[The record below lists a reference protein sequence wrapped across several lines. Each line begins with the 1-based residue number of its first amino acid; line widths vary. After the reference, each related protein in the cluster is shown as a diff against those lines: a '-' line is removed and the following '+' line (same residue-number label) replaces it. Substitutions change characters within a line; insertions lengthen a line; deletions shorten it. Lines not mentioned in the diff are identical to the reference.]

1 MYDLARSSKTQV
13 GLSRA
18 KVRDNLLVMQ
28 AFSPALFGHGPP
40 PGPHILMRLLRGDLA
55 RDQVDGEFD
64 RLLEQKKLQGCE
76 TELLS
81 MPWECKVTRLRVV
94 RFLCLS
100 PFACFTYTRLHREK
114 HACRARSATLLC
126 VRLIEN
132 IDTRTPWA
140 ARFHVWYN

>member
-1 MYDLARSSKTQV
+1 MYVLLRMCKTQV

-40 PGPHILMRLLRGDLA
+40 PGPHILLRLLRGDLA
-55 RDQVDGEFD
+55 RGQVDGEFD

-94 RFLCLS
+94 RF
-100 PFACFTYTRLHREK
+100 Y
-114 HACRARSATLLC
+114 
-126 VRLIEN
+126 V
-132 IDTRTPWA
+132 
-140 ARFHVWYN
+140 

>member
-1 MYDLARSSKTQV
+1 MYVCCSVWFQKQFQVLRALPFVWRVLCFVADGCMYDRVRNSKTQV

-40 PGPHILMRLLRGDLA
+40 PGPHILLRLLRGDMT

-81 MPWECKVTRLRVV
+81 MPWECKVTRIRVV
-94 RFLCLS
+94 HLLCLS
-100 PFACFTYTRLHREK
+100 PFA
-114 HACRARSATLLC
+114 
-126 VRLIEN
+126 
-132 IDTRTPWA
+132 
-140 ARFHVWYN
+140 

>member
-1 MYDLARSSKTQV
+1 M
-13 GLSRA
+13 SRA
-18 KVRDNLLVMQ
+18 KVRGNLLVMQ

-40 PGPHILMRLLRGDLA
+40 PGPHILIRFLRGDLA

-94 RFLCLS
+94 RFMFESVPLFYLYT
-100 PFACFTYTRLHREK
+100 FTSGE
-114 HACRARSATLLC
+114 ARVESL
-126 VRLIEN
+126 
-132 IDTRTPWA
+132 
-140 ARFHVWYN
+140 

>member
-1 MYDLARSSKTQV
+1 MYYLARNSKTQV

-40 PGPHILMRLLRGDLA
+40 PGPHILLRLLRGDMT

-94 RFLCLS
+94 RFLS
-100 PFACFTYTRLHREK
+100 E
-114 HACRARSATLLC
+114 S
-126 VRLIEN
+126 VRLFHLFTFTSGE
-132 IDTRTPWA
+132 
-140 ARFHVWYN
+140 ARVQSL

>member
-1 MYDLARSSKTQV
+1 M

-18 KVRDNLLVMQ
+18 KVRGNLLVMQ

-40 PGPHILMRLLRGDLA
+40 PGPHILLRLLRGDLA

-94 RFLCLS
+94 RFLCLN
-100 PFACFTYTRLHREK
+100 PFACFTYTRSQREK
-114 HACRARSATLLC
+114 HACRACSATLLF
-126 VRLIEN
+126 VHLIEE
-132 IDTRTPWA
+132 IVARTPWVV
-140 ARFHVWYN
+140 RFHVWYN

>member
-1 MYDLARSSKTQV
+1 M
-13 GLSRA
+13 SRA
-18 KVRDNLLVMQ
+18 KVRGNLLVMQ

-40 PGPHILMRLLRGDLA
+40 PGPHILLRLLRGDLA

-100 PFACFTYTRLHREK
+100 PFACFIYIR
-114 HACRARSATLLC
+114 
-126 VRLIEN
+126 
-132 IDTRTPWA
+132 
-140 ARFHVWYN
+140 

>member
-1 MYDLARSSKTQV
+1 MYVRVRICKTQV

-40 PGPHILMRLLRGDLA
+40 PGPHILLRLLRGDLA
-55 RDQVDGEFD
+55 RDEVDGEFD

-81 MPWECKVTRLRVV
+81 MPWECKVTRLRVDRV
-94 RFLCLS
+94 LCLR
-100 PFACFTYTRLHREK
+100 PFACFTYTRLHLEE
-114 HACRARSATLLC
+114 HACRSCSPTLLC
-126 VRLIEN
+126 VC
-132 IDTRTPWA
+132 A
-140 ARFHVWYN
+140 

>member
-1 MYDLARSSKTQV
+1 MYYLARISKTQV

-40 PGPHILMRLLRGDLA
+40 LGPHILLRLLRGDMT
-55 RDQVDGEFD
+55 RGQVDGEFD

-76 TELLS
+76 TGLLS
-81 MPWECKVTRLRVV
+81 MPWECKVTRLRVD

-100 PFACFTYTRLHREK
+100 PFACFTYT
-114 HACRARSATLLC
+114 C
-126 VRLIEN
+126 
-132 IDTRTPWA
+132 
-140 ARFHVWYN
+140 

>member
-1 MYDLARSSKTQV
+1 MYDLARNSKTQV

-40 PGPHILMRLLRGDLA
+40 PGPHILLRLLRGDLA
-55 RDQVDGEFD
+55 RGQVDGEFD

-81 MPWECKVTRLRVV
+81 MPWKCKVTRLRVD

-100 PFACFTYTRLHREK
+100 PFACFTFNYTF
-114 HACRARSATLLC
+114 SSG
-126 VRLIEN
+126 
-132 IDTRTPWA
+132 
-140 ARFHVWYN
+140 